1 MNKSF
6 RDKIIGIQKMNIFQE
21 KLQKK
26 SVSSEEY
33 VEVRGPLS
41 LASESKTLIWN
52 CGTFTSDL
60 EDQDKTGEV
69 DTFVKYDSRTGTDMP
84 PCVHFTQEGP
94 VSKVIDEQGA
104 YDVCRALADSIEKE

>member
-1 MNKSF
+1 MDKSF

-33 VEVRGPLS
+33 VEVRGQLS
-41 LASESKTLIWN
+41 LDSESKTLIWN
-52 CGTFTSDL
+52 CGTFASDL
-60 EDQDKTGEV
+60 EDQYKTGEV
-69 DTFVKYDSRTGTDMP
+69 DTLVKYDSRTGTDMP
-84 PCVHFTQEGP
+84 TCVHFTQEGP